1 MLPASFMWLNLK
13 HPTIYWLQ
21 WTRIVMK
28 IDLACDTIK
37 ESWLAHF
44 LRFFSLKLWLE
55 TKVTVT
61 PKLYTTPCYPK
72 VCPQTKFWIPMSIGL
87 RRNKT
92 CLRGFRQSDI
102 QTSLL
107 SCRDQLEI
115 WNFALASLD
124 MKKRFFITV
133 FISFAHIIL
142 CSPNFTACSP
152 VPLKNG
158 ICSPVPLK

>member
-1 MLPASFMWLNLK
+1 MSRDQGHSDPETIYDTMLPQGVC
-13 HPTIYWLQ
+13 P
-21 WTRIVMK
+21 R
-28 IDLACDTIK
+28 
-37 ESWLAHF
+37 
-44 LRFFSLKLWLE
+44 
-55 TKVTVT
+55 TKV
-61 PKLYTTPCYPK
+61 
-72 VCPQTKFWIPMSIGL
+72 WMPMSIGP

-107 SCRDQLEI
+107 SCRDQLENR
-115 WNFALASLD
+115 NFALVSLD

-142 CSPNFTACSP
+142 CPPNFTACSP
-152 VPLKNG
+152 VPLNNG